1 MKQNITLRLG
11 KELIRRARVA
21 AAKKDTSISNM
32 LSEEFARVVNEAE
45 RYEQAKKSALADLDV
60 GLHFGGNLSGASRE
74 ELHER

>member
-1 MKQNITLRLG
+1 MKQNITLRLE
-11 KELIRRARVA
+11 KELIRRARVV

-32 LSEEFARVVNEAE
+32 LSEELARVVNEAE

-60 GLHFGGNLSGASRE
+60 GFHFGRNLTASRE